1 MFGYFSRSGRTRYT
15 TNYVAA
21 MSGLGLGLLIVV
33 SIFSYWSAQRFLDSD
48 QWKTHSADVRHVIN
62 ELQVYSERA
71 ETGQRGFLLTGQERF
86 LEPYIEAKNQV
97 VSRIAHLES
106 LVDDN
111 SVQEAHAHQVGIL
124 IRKRL
129 EHLEFGI
136 NQARGGKAAEAIKD
150 LRTGTGKA
158 EIDAIRRVL
167 KDMLAEEERLLE
179 SRTIVADQDFKRA
192 SLVVVGGLFFSF
204 LVLGAV
210 LVLLRAEVK
219 RRSLIQRSLEIA
231 ERKAIEASD
240 MKSMFLANMSHE
252 LRTPLNGIIGMAKL
266 LSDTKLDEEQ
276 GDFVET
282 IRDSSV
288 FLFSLI
294 NQILD
299 ISKIESGKL
308 QLEEVHF
315 ELRSLLQSTRAM
327 VLSVADAKGIKITV
341 AIADDVPDHFL
352 GDPLRL
358 RQILLNLINNA
369 VKFSNEG
376 EIAVR
381 VVKSA
386 QQDASKTSCLR
397 LSLSVRDQGIGFD
410 QDTRSKLFKAFAQ
423 GDEST
428 TRRFGGTGLGLA
440 ISKELVEMMGGHI
453 DVESS
458 VGEGSKFFF
467 DIELKAAKYER
478 LLGEN
483 EARAKALTNSNQE
496 AASSYRILIAEDNL
510 TNQKV
515 ASAILKRLGYRF
527 EIAANG
533 ADAIEALKKTSFDL
547 VLMDGQMPVMD
558 GYQATRAI
566 RQGAAL
572 EKNKNIPIIAV
583 TANAIKGDLE
593 ICLLAGMNDYTAKPI
608 LIEDLKI
615 KIEKWLTAGSAL
627 AKHGVETGV
636 IQKFA
641 LAADR
646 SIHALRTA
654 VANGSL
660 DELRVAAHSIR
671 GAASELGAIRAKEI
685 AQAIEKTTNLD
696 DVAQLQEMIERLE
709 GECEASIEELKRY
722 AAA

>member
-1 MFGYFSRSGRTRYT
+1 MRYT

-21 MSGLGLGLLIVV
+21 LSGLGLGLLVVV
-33 SIFSYWSAQRFLDSD
+33 SIFSYWSSQRFLASD
-48 QWKTHSADVRHVIN
+48 QWKNHSADVRHVIN

-71 ETGQRGFLLTGQERF
+71 ETGQRGFLLTGQDRF
-86 LEPYIEAKNQV
+86 LEPYLEAKSQV
-97 VSRIAHLES
+97 VAKIAHLES
-106 LVDDN
+106 LVEDN
-111 SVQEAHAHQVGIL
+111 TIQEMHAKRVGIQ
-124 IRKRL
+124 ISSRL
-129 EHLEFGI
+129 EHLEAGI
-136 NQARGGKAAEAIKD
+136 GLARRGQAAEAIKE
-150 LRTGTGKA
+150 LRTGNSKA
-158 EIDAIRRVL
+158 EIDAIRRTL
-167 KDMLAEEERLLE
+167 KDMLEEEERLLE
-179 SRTIVADQDFKRA
+179 TRTVVADQDFKRA
-192 SLVVVGGLFFSF
+192 TIVGILGLAFSF
-204 LVLGAV
+204 VVLGAV
-210 LVLLRAEVK
+210 MLLLRAEVK
-219 RRSLIQRSLEIA
+219 RRSLIQRSLEVA
-231 ERKAIEASD
+231 ERKAVEASD

-266 LSDTKLDEEQ
+266 LSDTKLDQEQ

-308 QLEEVHF
+308 QLEDVHF

-327 VLSVADAKGIKITV
+327 VLSVADAKGIKVTI

-369 VKFSNEG
+369 VKFSSEG
-376 EIAVR
+376 EVAVR

-397 LSLSVRDQGIGFD
+397 LSFSVRDQGIGFD
-410 QDTRSKLFKAFAQ
+410 QETRSKLFKAFAQ

-440 ISKELVEMMGGHI
+440 ISKELVGMMGGHI

-478 LLGEN
+478 LLGES
-483 EARAKALTNSNQE
+483 ESRARAMTNANQD
-496 AASSYRILIAEDNL
+496 AASSYKILIAEDNL

-527 EIAANG
+527 EIASNG
-533 ADAIEALKKTSFDL
+533 ADAIEALKKSHFDL

-558 GYQATRAI
+558 GYQATRSI
-566 RQGAAL
+566 RQGAAF
-572 EKNKNIPIIAV
+572 EKNTNIPIIAV

-615 KIEKWLTAGSAL
+615 KIEKWLAAGLAL
-627 AKHGVETGV
+627 ASRGVQPNLINKFIMTSDKA
-636 IQKFA
+636 IQR
-641 LAADR
+641 LQ
-646 SIHALRTA
+646 SA
-654 VANGSL
+654 VANGNL
-660 DELRVAAHSIR
+660 DELRAAAHSMR
-671 GAASELGAIRAKEI
+671 GAAGELGAIRAREI
-685 AQAIEKTTNLD
+685 AHAIEKTTSLD
-696 DVAQLQEMIERLE
+696 DVEQLQEMIERLTR
-709 GECEASIEELKRY
+709 ECEASIEELKRY